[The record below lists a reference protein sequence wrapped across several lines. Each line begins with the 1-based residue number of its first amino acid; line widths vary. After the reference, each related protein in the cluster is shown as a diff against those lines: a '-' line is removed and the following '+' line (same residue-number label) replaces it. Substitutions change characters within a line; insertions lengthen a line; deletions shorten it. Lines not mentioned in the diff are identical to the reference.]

1 MAAQTQS
8 FGMKK
13 IPRRRRKRHFGLS
26 PSILSDATAYL
37 NPCTESSSHLSAE
50 EAAMFDAVIKSF
62 NDSES

>member
-1 MAAQTQS
+1 MN
-8 FGMKK
+8 
-13 IPRRRRKRHFGLS
+13 

-37 NPCTESSSHLSAE
+37 NPCTENSSHLSAE